1 MYSSRV
7 RTALGLAVMASSV
20 ADSRNGGPSKAEMVA
35 QVERVRVTILHLLY
49 EQLYVQ
55 YACPVHLIFQAC
67 PNGSLSYHHMVLK
80 EEATRT
86 VVLLVNELNP
96 KLLQQS
102 SCQWQEYFG
111 HDSCCEALH
120 GWLDG

>member
-1 MYSSRV
+1 
-7 RTALGLAVMASSV
+7 MASSV
-20 ADSRNGGPSKAEMVA
+20 ADARNGGPSKAEMVA
-35 QVERVRVTILHLLY
+35 QVERVRVIILHLLY

-55 YACPVHLIFQAC
+55 YACPVQLIFQAWS
-67 PNGSLSYHHMVLK
+67 NGSLSYHNMVLK

-96 KLLQQS
+96 KQLQQS
-102 SCQWQEYFG
+102 SCQWHECFG
-111 HDSCCEALH
+111 HDSCCEAHH